1 MGEKTGLL
9 GAQSRA
15 GGITPLQHQRTWKPL
30 ISTFIAGFI
39 LAALIIYQFPEQLS
53 HSHRIGKPKYQPQC
67 PPQEVI
73 GPKSRPDITSRNVET
88 LFKSSDFRNLSIERL
103 SGAVQIPTEDFDGM
117 GPVGED
123 ERWEVFY
130 DLQEY
135 FKKTFPLL

>member
-9 GAQSRA
+9 GVQSR
-15 GGITPLQHQRTWKPL
+15 GGGTTPPHRRTRTPL
-30 ISTFIAGFI
+30 INTFIAGSM
-39 LAALIIYQFPEQLS
+39 LAALIIYQLRNEFSYS
-53 HSHRIGKPKYQPQC
+53 HHIGKPKYQPQC

-88 LFKSSDFRNLSIERL
+88 LFKSSAFKNLSIERL

-123 ERWEVFY
+123 ERWNIFY
-130 DLQEY
+130 DLQKY
-135 FKKTFPLL
+135 FKETFPLL